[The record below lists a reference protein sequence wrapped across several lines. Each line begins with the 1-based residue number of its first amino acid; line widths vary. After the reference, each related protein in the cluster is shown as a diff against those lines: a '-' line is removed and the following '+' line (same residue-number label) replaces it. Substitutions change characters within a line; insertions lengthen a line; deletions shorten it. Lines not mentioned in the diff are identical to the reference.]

1 MHPGVIIDRGGMMEY
16 SDTGRTNDMSNQT
29 EWTEKAA
36 DNSRSCWKGFISSRV
51 ELALGK
57 VSRDA
62 KYMEL
67 CECQKADEE
76 MVDSIFGKLD
86 QEERITVRR
95 YYEDDTAKKGYEL
108 DEAYR
113 QGVKDGIQF
122 FLCLDVMQVKEW
134 MGE

>member
-1 MHPGVIIDRGGMMEY
+1 
-16 SDTGRTNDMSNQT
+16 MSKQT
-29 EWTEKAA
+29 EWMEKAA

-57 VSRDA
+57 ASRDA

-76 MVDSIFGKLD
+76 MVDSILKKLD
-86 QEERITVRR
+86 KEERITVRR

-122 FLCLDVMQVKEW
+122 LLCLDVMQAKEW
-134 MGE
+134 MGK